1 MIICLAASEP
11 IYSQKTL
18 SLKKTSIPVNHTT
31 SVTTTNFEV
40 EINWAELEPQVVKEF

>member
-1 MIICLAASEP
+1 MSGCLRANIFSKNIIIE
-11 IYSQKTL
+11 
-18 SLKKTSIPVNHTT
+18 KTSIPVNHTT